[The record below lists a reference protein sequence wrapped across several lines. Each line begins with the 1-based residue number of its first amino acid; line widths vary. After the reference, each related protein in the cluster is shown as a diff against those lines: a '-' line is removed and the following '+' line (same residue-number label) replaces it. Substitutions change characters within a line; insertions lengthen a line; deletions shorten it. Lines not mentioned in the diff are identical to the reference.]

1 MKENVKHDKHYN
13 NHRLANNE
21 LAVKMRSCEPTNSI
35 LIDNRMRFPKWAEKT
50 GINNT
55 TFSDARN
62 VFGIMLIKE

>member
-1 MKENVKHDKHYN
+1 M
-13 NHRLANNE
+13 ANNE